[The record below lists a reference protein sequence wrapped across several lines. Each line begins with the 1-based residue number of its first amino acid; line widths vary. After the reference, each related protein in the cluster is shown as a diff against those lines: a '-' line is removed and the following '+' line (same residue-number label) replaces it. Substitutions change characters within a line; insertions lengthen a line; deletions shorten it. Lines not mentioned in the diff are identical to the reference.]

1 MKAEN
6 ALTRRLGIDIGGTFT
21 DLATVDGSGNVTV
34 AKVLTTSGSEERG
47 VLNAIAASGVDLA
60 STDVLVHGTTMV
72 INALLERDGS
82 HVALVTTKGFRDVHE
97 LGRASRPQSFNW
109 FYRRDDVLVPR
120 HRRYELPE
128 RTLASGEI
136 ERTPTEDEV
145 RALADLLVSEG
156 IEAVAVAFLN
166 AYAEPRNETHVA
178 GLLRELMP
186 GTFVTTSSELSMA
199 WREHERTNTAAANA
213 YVGGKVDEYLTT
225 LEQELT
231 ADGFDGTFVVMDSN
245 GGALHART
253 SRRYPI
259 RLIESGP
266 VGGVLGAARL
276 ADEVG
281 LPKVVTFDMGGT
293 TAKSTFIEASRFPL
307 SETYWVGGYE
317 TGFPLQ
323 VPTIDVVEI
332 GAGGGSIAWVDDGG
346 RLRVG
351 PRSAGSTPGPACY
364 GRGGLDVT
372 VTDANVYTGRL
383 PAEYFLGTITI
394 SGELAARR
402 MEALAETLELP
413 PMRLALGILQLADL
427 AMANLVRQQTLD
439 RGRDPREFAMVAF
452 GGAGPLHACAVA
464 AEVGI
469 PIVYIPPAPG
479 VFSAVGMLSAD
490 AKFDR
495 REVFG
500 ARLDSLDEELLGATL
515 RRIGDELRDVVLEQT
530 DDGAA
535 LELRY
540 ALSLRYVGQEHT
552 LAVFGSGTGL
562 ELPPQP
568 GERFRKEFVAEYATR
583 FGHADPDAPIEVAEL
598 LVEGIRRLP
607 QPATVTFAMGDGGPR
622 GMGDV
627 HFGGSADPHPEATPI
642 VGRADLAPGDRREG
656 PALIYENGTVTV
668 VPPGAAVTVL
678 PGGVLCIALTGA

>member
-1 MKAEN
+1 V
-6 ALTRRLGIDIGGTFT
+6 TRRLGIDIGGTFT

-47 VLNAIAASGVDLA
+47 VLNAIDASGVEIA
-60 STDVLVHGTTMV
+60 STDVLVHGTTLV
-72 INALLERDGS
+72 INALLERKGAR
-82 HVALVTTKGFRDVHE
+82 VALVTTKGFRDVHE
-97 LGRASRPQSFNW
+97 LGRTSRPQSFNW
-109 FYRRDDVLVPR
+109 FYRRDPVLVPR

-128 RTLASGEI
+128 RTLASGEV
-136 ERTPTEDEV
+136 ERTPTPDEV
-145 RALADLLVSEG
+145 SELAAILRAEE

-166 AYAEPRNETHVA
+166 SYVEPRNETQVA
-178 GLLRELMP
+178 EQLRELLR
-186 GTFVTTSSELSMA
+186 GVFVTTSSELSRA
-199 WREHERTNTAAANA
+199 WREHERFNTAAANA
-213 YVGGKVDEYLTT
+213 YIGRKVDEYLTT
-225 LEQELT
+225 LEDELT

-245 GGALHART
+245 GGALHSRT

-266 VGGVLGAARL
+266 VGGVLGAARVAEEL
-276 ADEVG
+276 G
-281 LPKVVTFDMGGT
+281 LQKVVTFDMGGT

-307 SETYWVGGYE
+307 SEMYWVGGYE

-323 VPTIDVVEI
+323 VPTIDVIEV

-364 GRGGLDVT
+364 GRGGTDVT

-383 PAEYFLGTITI
+383 PAEYFLGTIEI
-394 SGELAARR
+394 SEEPAARR
-402 MEALAETLELP
+402 MEALAESLDLP

-439 RGRDPREFAMVAF
+439 RGRDPREFALIAF
-452 GGAGPLHACAVA
+452 GGAGPLHACSVA

-469 PIVYIPPAPG
+469 PNVFIPPAPG

-495 REVFG
+495 REVFT
-500 ARLDSLDEELLGATL
+500 ARLDTLEESLLATTL
-515 RRIGDELRDVVLEQT
+515 RRIADELRAVVLEQT
-530 DDGAA
+530 DSAGAA
-535 LELRY
+535 LEFRY

-552 LAVFGSGTGL
+552 LAVFGPGGGL
-562 ELPPQP
+562 DLPPRPVEQ
-568 GERFRKEFVAEYATR
+568 FREEFVEEYATR

-598 LVEGIRRLP
+598 LVEATRRLP
-607 QPATVTFAMGDGGPR
+607 HPPGVSFAAGDPGPR
-622 GMGDV
+622 GTGQV
-627 HFGGSADPHPEATPI
+627 HFGGGVDPRPDATPI
-642 VGRADLAPGDRREG
+642 VSRAELAVDERLTG
-656 PALIYENGTVTV
+656 PALIYENGTMTV
-668 VPPGAAVTVL
+668 VPPGATVTVL
-678 PGGVLCIALTGA
+678 AGGVLSIALTGA